1 MSGQLQRARQEPENG
16 EHLIEAIRR
25 AGSSV
30 FVPANAVLKESRCR
44 TPEPVHAQALARGQ
58 AWFA

>member
-30 FVPANAVLKESRCR
+30 FLPANAVRNEAGVDARAA
-44 TPEPVHAQALARGQ
+44 HAQALARGQ